1 VSKDIKGTVL
11 IERGV
16 KKMKHEFTDAD
27 REIEKAIRGMTEDE
41 RYEYIHRE
49 YPGRDRT
56 PAGGAGTGR
65 EERGPE
71 NIAKCLKQLAR
82 ETYYLWSFIW
92 QKGLKEEAQEFIK
105 DHKDEETPFER
116 IRIDADCDLEAAIA
130 FFL

>member
-1 VSKDIKGTVL
+1 
-11 IERGV
+11 
-16 KKMKHEFTDAD
+16 MKHEFTDED

-56 PAGGAGTGR
+56 PAGEAGTGR
-65 EERGPE
+65 V
-71 NIAKCLKQLAR
+71 
-82 ETYYLWSFIW
+82 W

>member
-1 VSKDIKGTVL
+1 
-11 IERGV
+11 
-16 KKMKHEFTDAD
+16 MKHEFTDED

-92 QKGLKEEAQEFIK
+92 QEGLKEEAQEFIK

>member
-1 VSKDIKGTVL
+1 
-11 IERGV
+11 
-16 KKMKHEFTDAD
+16 MKHEFTDED

-82 ETYYLWSFIW
+82 ETYY
-92 QKGLKEEAQEFIK
+92 
-105 DHKDEETPFER
+105 
-116 IRIDADCDLEAAIA
+116 
-130 FFL
+130 